1 MRNGMVENMNAC
13 MNLVYCEV
21 SLLGDH
27 VLCSVK
33 KVK

>member
-13 MNLVYCEV
+13 KNLVYCEV